1 MGALDVYLD
10 ILQMDQYLAG
20 SVYIQQH
27 TQLIN
32 VTESQD
38 SNCTLIGWFVAV
50 ENSSTNNRTDY
61 YQYECTEV
69 YPVWGFITLFFFFVP
84 GISSFLLGS
93 SYSRYLISM
102 KRYAWLENKFCLN
115 LSLLLM
121 SIATTFTFPFQFLT
135 VKIIG
140 LINSGSEWQKLGSKI
155 GIAEALMD
163 ASLQYVL
170 TLFIV
175 FINADQEASFIQKLG
190 LIPTM
195 FFLAIARIDAWLMD
209 EGGNHMNWQRKVVK
223 SLPLLPLAMTNS
235 AFKLGSMSFITA
247 ILGYNSIFFYGPIFV
262 TIVVIASLFAQ
273 GCLPAEQ
280 FHLVQGSFVH
290 AIGIGKISKLAVLK
304 GLATK
309 MKTVKQTE
317 EQQTRNIMFQNI
329 FWLVINSMMIGSLII
344 LVNVYPQ
351 AKIPV
356 FAPFFLSDTYVIGE
370 LAMAPYINYFGP
382 TILGLG
388 LISMVLTI
396 IKCYEERMDDKE
408 KIEIEA
414 ITEDEMTPSPFVQT
428 LMMMLDNLAYD

>member
-1 MGALDVYLD
+1 MGSLDVYLD

-20 SVYIQQH
+20 SVYIKQH

-121 SIATTFTFPFQFLT
+121 SIVTTFTFPVQFLT
-135 VKIIG
+135 VRIIG

-175 FINADQEASFIQKLG
+175 FLNADQEASFIQKLG
-190 LIPTM
+190 LITNM
-195 FFLAIARIDAWLMD
+195 FFLALARIDAWLMD
-209 EGGNHMNWQRKVVK
+209 EGGNHMN
-223 SLPLLPLAMTNS
+223 
-235 AFKLGSMSFITA
+235 
-247 ILGYNSIFFYGPIFV
+247 
-262 TIVVIASLFAQ
+262 
-273 GCLPAEQ
+273 
-280 FHLVQGSFVH
+280 
-290 AIGIGKISKLAVLK
+290 
-304 GLATK
+304 
-309 MKTVKQTE
+309 
-317 EQQTRNIMFQNI
+317 
-329 FWLVINSMMIGSLII
+329 
-344 LVNVYPQ
+344 
-351 AKIPV
+351 
-356 FAPFFLSDTYVIGE
+356 
-370 LAMAPYINYFGP
+370 
-382 TILGLG
+382 
-388 LISMVLTI
+388 
-396 IKCYEERMDDKE
+396 
-408 KIEIEA
+408 
-414 ITEDEMTPSPFVQT
+414 
-428 LMMMLDNLAYD
+428 